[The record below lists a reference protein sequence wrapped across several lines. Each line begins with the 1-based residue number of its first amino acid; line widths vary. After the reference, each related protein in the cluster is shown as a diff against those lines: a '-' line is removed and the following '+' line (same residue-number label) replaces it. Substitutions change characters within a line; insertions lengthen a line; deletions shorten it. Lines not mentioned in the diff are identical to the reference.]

1 MGKKN
6 KQKLSNALRLNFYD
20 LKTIHFF
27 HPCYH
32 QKIIG
37 DIFKNVQKTSVS
49 HISPYSV
56 QNAGKYRPEK
66 TPYWD
71 IFHTV
76 CFNEIIMISF
86 DEN

>member
-6 KQKLSNALRLNFYD
+6 KQKLSNALRLNFDD

-56 QNAGKYRPEK
+56 QM
-66 TPYWD
+66 W
-71 IFHTV
+71 
-76 CFNEIIMISF
+76 
-86 DEN
+86 ENTDQRKLRIGTYFTQCVLMR

>member
-56 QNAGKYRPEK
+56 QMR
-66 TPYWD
+66 
-71 IFHTV
+71 
-76 CFNEIIMISF
+76 
-86 DEN
+86 ENTDQRKLRIGTYFTQCVLMR

>member
-1 MGKKN
+1 MGKKT

-32 QKIIG
+32 QKIIE

-56 QNAGKYRPEK
+56 QMR
-66 TPYWD
+66 
-71 IFHTV
+71 
-76 CFNEIIMISF
+76 
-86 DEN
+86 ENTDQRKLRIGTYFTQCVLMR

>member
-37 DIFKNVQKTSVS
+37 DIFKNVQKTNVS
-49 HISPYSV
+49 HVSPYSV
-56 QNAGKYRPEK
+56 R
-66 TPYWD
+66 
-71 IFHTV
+71 
-76 CFNEIIMISF
+76 MR
-86 DEN
+86 ENTDQRKLRIWTYFAQCVLMR